1 VLRVR
6 RAHVLAALRRAGVE
20 APDEVADAM
29 YASLGR
35 GVFELLLSAALF
47 RRRLAAEVEFGAG
60 AEVLAKLR
68 ERGSGAVIA
77 TAHTGNWDLV
87 GCAVAR
93 RAPLTIVTKHLR
105 LGVVD
110 RLWQWLRARCG
121 ARLVAAGLAARE
133 GARALARGELVAML
147 VDQAPERTRAVLRI
161 PFLGELADVDLA
173 PALVALR
180 ARAPIV
186 VAFPVRRAGGHAFEL
201 VRVIEPPARPT
212 RHWAERAMQQ
222 ITADL
227 EAFVRRHPEQ
237 WLWMHR
243 RWKTTRAAPAALP
256 GERVFAE

>member
-1 VLRVR
+1 
-6 RAHVLAALRRAGVE
+6 VLAALQRARVKE
-20 APDEVADAM
+20 PDRVADAM

-35 GVFELLLSAALF
+35 GLFELLVSAALS
-47 RRRLAAEVEFGAG
+47 RQRLAEGVEFGAG
-60 AEVLAKLR
+60 TEVLAKLR
-68 ERGSGAVIA
+68 ERGTGAVVA

-87 GCAVAR
+87 ACAVAR
-93 RAPLTIVTKHLR
+93 RAPLTVVTKHLR
-105 LGVVD
+105 LGLVD

-121 ARLVAAGLAARE
+121 VRLVAAGRAARE

-147 VDQAPERTRAVLRI
+147 VDQAPERARAVLRV

-186 VAFPVRRAGGHAFEL
+186 VAFPVRRSGRHAFEL
-201 VRVIEPPARPT
+201 VRVIEPPLRPT
-212 RHWAERAMQQ
+212 RLWAEQAMRQ

-243 RWKTTRAAPAALP
+243 RWKTTRAPRPALP
-256 GERVFAE
+256 GGRVFAE